1 MAGWTKK
8 QLSDMHADYKSW
20 HGPKHPEG
28 IIDLATFRQRLKSFE
43 SVIEPWITGEGS
55 REEAIR
61 DWCNANGMS
70 PSAGIRSFT
79 VLFQLVDAIHAIS

>member
-55 REEAIR
+55 RDESVK
-61 DWCNANGMS
+61 DWCNANGLS
-70 PSAGIRSFT
+70 GADGHPSFG